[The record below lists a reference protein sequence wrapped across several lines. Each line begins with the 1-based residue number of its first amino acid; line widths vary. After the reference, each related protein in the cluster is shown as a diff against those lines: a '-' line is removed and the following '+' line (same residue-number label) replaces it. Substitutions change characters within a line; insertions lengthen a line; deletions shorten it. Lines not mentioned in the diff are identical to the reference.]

1 MTVIIPKNFQ
11 KGGGVWEGG
20 VVGEGAWREVDE
32 IRDNQMAIKRKCKKH
47 KVMRRWS
54 YGYMSVC
61 NVAAASS

>member
-1 MTVIIPKNFQ
+1 M
-11 KGGGVWEGG
+11 WEGG